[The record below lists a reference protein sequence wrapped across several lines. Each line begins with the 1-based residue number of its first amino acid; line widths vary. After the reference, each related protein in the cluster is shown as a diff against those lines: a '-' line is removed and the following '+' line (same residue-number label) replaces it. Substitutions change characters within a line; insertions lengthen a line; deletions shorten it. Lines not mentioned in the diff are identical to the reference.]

1 MPHANRLTVGIMALV
16 AEEEARD
23 VREDQ
28 GGAGGGATRL
38 QQLADALT
46 ARGVCAAGRGG
57 LAALAGAA
65 RADAGGRLM
74 GMRKKISRL
83 RFDALAG

>member
-16 AEEEARD
+16 AEEEVRD

-46 ARGVCAAGRGG
+46 ARGVCAPRGG
-57 LAALAGAA
+57 EGWRPWQVRRVLMRAAG
-65 RADAGGRLM
+65 
-74 GMRKKISRL
+74 
-83 RFDALAG
+83 